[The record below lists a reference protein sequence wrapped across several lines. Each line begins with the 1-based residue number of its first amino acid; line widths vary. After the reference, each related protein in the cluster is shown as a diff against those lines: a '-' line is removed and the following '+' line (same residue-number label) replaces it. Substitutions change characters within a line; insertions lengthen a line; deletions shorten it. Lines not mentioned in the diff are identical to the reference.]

1 MYILSSSHLRDTSS
15 SLLSF
20 FPNFPFLFQ
29 FTISSPKSL
38 SNFPNSKEKRHSHW
52 RSKILSQIKTIS
64 PKSKQPFYRSSSS
77 SSSLSLSNPLPVLPS
92 RCQRH
97 LPSAR
102 EGSPSLVCSGAAPSF
117 SVQRRGHRL
126 STLPPGVAVSSPL
139 SSSTSAIGR
148 RRTAMCCGCPVQR
161 LTPEPPRSAHLELIG
176 TDLEL
181 IWSREIGI
189 PPLFLFYF
197 MHLI

>member
-1 MYILSSSHLRDTSS
+1 MYILSSSHLRDTAS

-38 SNFPNSKEKRHSHW
+38 SNFPNSKEKDTATGGA
-52 RSKILSQIKTIS
+52 KYS
-64 PKSKQPFYRSSSS
+64 PKSKQSFYRSSSS
-77 SSSLSLSNPLPVLPS
+77 SSSLSLSNPLLVLPS
-92 RCQRH
+92 RCQRR

-139 SSSTSAIGR
+139 SSSTSAIAR
-148 RRTAMCCGCPVQR
+148 RRTAMRCGCPVQR

-181 IWSREIGI
+181 IWSMEIGV
-189 PPLFLFYF
+189 PPPPFYF
-197 MHLI
+197 ILCI